1 MFKNLQ
7 KVVLS
12 VGLSTALLTTNAY
25 ASPTSDA
32 LILAVTDVAVDVGL
46 VGAALAVS
54 YGVLFGIRMIFR
66 ASQSR

>member
-1 MFKNLQ
+1 MLKKL
-7 KVVLS
+7 KAIVLLS
-12 VGLSTALLTTNAY
+12 GVAASTAATNVY

-32 LILAVTDVAVDVGL
+32 LIAAVTDVAVDVGL

-66 ASQSR
+66 ASQTR